1 MDATDQKSLHDE
13 GGDQLRS
20 APHDLAAA
28 TVPAI
33 RSKAIIHDAAE
44 RTEFEHQLSVWQAAK
59 YYKWAIFWCLAVS
72 MTVVMEGYD
81 AILIGNFWA
90 YPTFQR
96 KYGRFVGVS
105 DTTRSGYQLTPA
117 WQAGIGNGAGVGG
130 FFGALA
136 NGFLVNRFGQRNTVV
151 GALVFLSCFVFI
163 VFFADSPQV
172 LLVGQLLCG
181 LPWGVFATSA
191 PAYASEMLPMVLR
204 VYFTSWTNMCFIIG
218 QFLAAGVLR
227 ACLVRDDEWGFRIP
241 FALQWFWP
249 LWLIPLLCF
258 APESPWH
265 LVRKGRHQEAEAA
278 IRRLQHP
285 DTPVDPKAVVS
296 NIVYT
301 NSLEEE
307 LSVGTSYKNCF
318 KGFELRRTE
327 IACIAFMGQVMCGTP
342 IAYNA
347 TYFYEQIGLPASTI
361 YNLNI
366 GGYAL
371 ALSGA
376 FCSWFFLLPRFGR
389 RTIYLCG
396 SFTMFVFLYIIAI
409 MTSWRQQQGVAE
421 AQAYMTLVWKF
432 TFQLSA
438 GQLGWAIPAEVG
450 STRVR
455 QKTVVLARNSY
466 YIIYVTGNVL
476 QPYFM
481 NPTAWNVGAR
491 TAFVW
496 GSTALLFFVWA
507 FFRLP
512 ETKDRTFEQLDVLFA
527 KKVSA
532 RKFAKTDVNAFDQ
545 EETNDLKR
553 LYNNA

>member
-1 MDATDQKSLHDE
+1 MSSEDKERPAAIEHDVADSKPEAQSALGIDKATIQE
-13 GGDQLRS
+13 
-20 APHDLAAA
+20 AA
-28 TVPAI
+28 
-33 RSKAIIHDAAE
+33 D
-44 RTEFEHQLSVWQAAK
+44 RTAFEHEMSIRDAVK

-90 YPTFQR
+90 YPTFQK
-96 KYGRFVGVS
+96 KYGRWVGITE
-105 DTTRSGYQLTPA
+105 TTKSGYQLTPA
-117 WQAGIGNGAGVGG
+117 WQAGLGNGAGVGA
-130 FFGALA
+130 FFGALL
-136 NGFLVNRFGQRNTVV
+136 NGYLVNRFGQRNTIV
-151 GALVFLSCFVFI
+151 GALCILSCFIFI
-163 VFFADSPQV
+163 VFFATGPPM

-181 LPWGVFATSA
+181 MPWGVFATSA

-227 ACLVRDDEWGFRIP
+227 ACLVRTDEWGFRIP

-249 LWLIPLLCF
+249 AWLIPLLCY

-265 LVRKGRHQEAEAA
+265 LVRQGKLVEAEAA
-278 IRRLQHP
+278 IGRLQSV
-285 DTPVDPKAVVS
+285 DCPVDPKQTLAT
-296 NIVYT
+296 IVYT
-301 NSLEEE
+301 DNLEKE
-307 LSVGTSYKNCF
+307 LSVGTSYKDCF

-327 IACIAFMGQVMCGTP
+327 IACISFMGQVMCGTAV
-342 IAYNA
+342 AYNA
-347 TYFYEQIGLPASTI
+347 TYFYEQIGLPSATV

-371 ALSGA
+371 ALGGA
-376 FCSWFFLLPRFGR
+376 FGSWFLLMPRFGR
-389 RTIYLCG
+389 RRIYLCG
-396 SFTMFVFLYIIAI
+396 SAAMFTLLYLIGIL
-409 MTSWRQQQGVAE
+409 TSWKHRPGVAN
-421 AQAYMTLVWKF
+421 AQAYLTLVWKF
-432 TFQLSA
+432 IFQLSA

-455 QKTVVLARNSY
+455 QKTIVLARNAY

-491 TAFVW
+491 TTFVW
-496 GSTALLFFVWA
+496 GSTALVFFTWA

-512 ETKDRTFEQLDVLFA
+512 ETKGRTFEQLDVLFA
-527 KKVSA
+527 KKISA

-545 EETNDLKR
+545 EETSELKQM
-553 LYNNA
+553 YNA